1 MAIAS
6 PDMPGRYAI
15 LGELHNQ
22 LPGIR
27 SIEQLVQ
34 CFRRVLQPPN
44 DIDAVFDLALLI
56 PLCERADRA
65 RSYLIA
71 NTS

>member
-6 PDMPGRYAI
+6 PDMPGHDSI

-56 PLCERADRA
+56 PRRERADRA

>member
-6 PDMPGRYAI
+6 PDMPGHDSI
-15 LGELHNQ
+15 LGE

-34 CFRRVLQPPN
+34 CFRCVLQPLN

-56 PLCERADRA
+56 PLRERADRA